1 MKISIT
7 SITVAVLVLTAAPIA
22 VYLFRRYRKCKKV
35 YKDDFEGWI

>member
-7 SITVAVLVLTAAPIA
+7 SITVTALVLTAAPIA

-35 YKDDFEGWI
+35 YEDDFGGWI